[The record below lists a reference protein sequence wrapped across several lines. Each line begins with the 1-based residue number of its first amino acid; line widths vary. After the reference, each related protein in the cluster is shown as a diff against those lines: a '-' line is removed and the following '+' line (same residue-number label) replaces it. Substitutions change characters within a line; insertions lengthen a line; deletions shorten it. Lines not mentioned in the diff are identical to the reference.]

1 MCCWMSLGG
10 GGISLL
16 LAAGEMIQYATLDPD
31 TLKMTTFSSMQ
42 LPGPVR
48 RLVTNGNESWIV
60 AGCEAP
66 LLKSLTLHP
75 KSEFLIAEA
84 GQFVNGSGNRYAYV

>member
-1 MCCWMSLGG
+1 MPLGG

-16 LAAGEMIQYATLDPD
+16 LAAGEMIQHARLDPD
-31 TLKMTTFSSMQ
+31 GLKTSTLSSMQ

-48 RLVTNGNESWIV
+48 RLVTDGNESWIV

-66 LLKSLTLHP
+66 LLKSLTLYP

-84 GQFVNGSGNRYAYV
+84 GQFGNGSGNGYDYV